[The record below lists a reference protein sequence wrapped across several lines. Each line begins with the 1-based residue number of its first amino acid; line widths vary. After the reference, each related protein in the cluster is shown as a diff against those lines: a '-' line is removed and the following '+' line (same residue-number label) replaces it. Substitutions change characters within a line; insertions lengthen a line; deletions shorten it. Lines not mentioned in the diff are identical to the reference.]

1 MLRSLRSLTCALG
14 VLVGLAVPGV
24 AQAAPT
30 ELFFSEYIEGS
41 SNNKALEIYNGT
53 AAPVNLATD
62 GYNVQMFFNGSA
74 SAGLTINLTGTVAP
88 SDVYVLA
95 QASAVP
101 AILAQADQTNAAGWF
116 NGDDAVV
123 LRKGTTVIDSIGQ
136 VGFDP
141 GTEWGTGLTS
151 TADNTLRRKP
161 EVAAGDTAIGDAFDP
176 APEWNGFVVDTFDG
190 LGAHGGDTAP
200 SISAT
205 SPLAG
210 ASGVARES
218 NVTITFS
225 EPVAVTGDWF
235 SIQCATSGAHAAAV
249 SGGPSTYTLDPTVN
263 FAQNE
268 QCTVKVFAANVTDV
282 DTVDPPNNMAADA
295 TFTFT
300 TVDLAVCGDP
310 ATKIS
315 AVQGTT
321 ATTPISGQ
329 VVSIEGVVTSDLQGS
344 GQFSGYY
351 VQEEP
356 SDIDTNPATSEGVFV
371 FSSTP
376 VSAGNI
382 VRVRG
387 RAIEFGGQTQLDQ
400 VSSTIVCPGSVN
412 IPATDVSLPFSAS
425 DGPERYEGM
434 LVRLPQSLVI
444 SEYFN
449 YERFG
454 ELVLARPLD
463 SESRTFT
470 PTSVVDPGGPA
481 LARLLANQ
489 LSRITLDDNL
499 NSQNPSILRHPN
511 GDPFSLSNR
520 FRGGDTVTNTTGVL
534 GFGFSLYRI
543 QPTAP
548 AQYASTNPR
557 PAAPS
562 PVGGSVRAAAMNTLN
577 FFITGDYP
585 SSDARDNKCGPLQ
598 NVECRGWD
606 ADEPTEFDRQRTKL
620 LEALAGLDA
629 DVLGLNELE
638 NTAGVDA
645 LTDEQ
650 GGIVPGL
657 NAKLGAG
664 TYAAIETG
672 TIGTDAIRVGLIYKP
687 GKVKPVGSFKLL
699 TSAVDPRFIDT
710 KSRPALAQT
719 FEELATGARFTV
731 VVNHLKSKGSDC
743 NDVGDPDA
751 GDGQGNCNGT
761 RTKAAQALVDWLAT
775 DPTGSGDA
783 DFLIMGD
790 LNSYAKEDPIRAI
803 QAGSDDAA
811 GTGDDWTNLVAR
823 ELGTYA
829 YSYVFDG
836 MAGYLDHALANP
848 SIASQVVGV
857 AEWHINA
864 DEPDVFDYDTTFKPP
879 AQDALWEPNGYRT
892 SDHDPVLLGLAL
904 RTTFADLSRLTAEAV
919 EDKGIESS
927 LLAKLRAAEAAA
939 ARGNEAAKRE
949 ILAAYVNEVEAQSG
963 KSMTVTDAARLIRLA
978 GTL

>member
-14 VLVGLAVPGV
+14 VLVGLTAPGM
-24 AQAAPT
+24 AQAAPS

-53 AAPVNLATD
+53 GADINLGTS
-62 GYNVQMFFNGSA
+62 GYSVQMFFNGNP
-74 SAGLTINLTGTVAP
+74 SAGLTINLTGTVAAG
-88 SDVYVLA
+88 DVFVLA
-95 QASAVP
+95 QASANA
-101 AILAQADQTNAAGWF
+101 AILAQADQTNGSGWF
-116 NGDDAVV
+116 NGDDAVT
-123 LRKGTTVIDSIGQ
+123 LRKGATVLDVIGQ
-136 VGFDP
+136 IGFDP

-161 EVAAGDTAIGDAFDP
+161 EIQAGDTAAGDAFDP
-176 APEWNGFVVDTFDG
+176 APEWAGFAVDTFDG
-190 LGAHGGDTAP
+190 LGAHGADAAP

-205 SPLAG
+205 SPQAG
-210 ASGVARES
+210 ASGIARDS

-235 SIQCATSGAHAAAV
+235 SIQCATSGAHTATV
-249 SGGPSTYTLDPTVN
+249 SGGPSIYTLDPAVN

-268 QCTVKVFAANVTDV
+268 LCTVKVFAANVTDV
-282 DTVDPPNNMAADA
+282 DTIDPPNNMAADA

-315 AVQGTT
+315 AVQGAT

-329 VVSIEGVVTSDLQGS
+329 VVTIEGVVTSDLQGG

-371 FSSTP
+371 FSSTA

-387 RAIEFGGQTQLDQ
+387 RATEFGGQTQLDQ
-400 VSSTIVCPGSVN
+400 VSSTIVCPGTLS
-412 IPATDVSLPFSAS
+412 IPATDVSLPFSVS
-425 DGPERYEGM
+425 DAPERYEGM

-454 ELVLARPLD
+454 ELVLARPVD
-463 SESRTFT
+463 GESRPFT

-481 LARLLANQ
+481 LARLLANT
-489 LSRITLDDNL
+489 LSRITLDDTL
-499 NSQNPSILRHPN
+499 NSQNPSVLRHPN

-534 GFGFSLYRI
+534 GFAFNLYRI

-548 AQYASTNPR
+548 AEYAATNPR

-577 FFITGDYP
+577 FFVTGDYASGDP
-585 SSDARDNKCGPLQ
+585 RDNKCGPLQ

-606 ADEPTEFDRQRTKL
+606 ADETTEFERQRTKL

-645 LTDEQ
+645 LTDPQ
-650 GGIVPGL
+650 GIVPGL

-672 TIGTDAIRVGLIYKP
+672 TIGTDAIRVGLIYKS
-687 GKVKPVGSFKLL
+687 GTVKPVGSFKLL

-731 VVNHLKSKGSDC
+731 VVNHLKSKGSGC

-790 LNSYAKEDPIRAI
+790 LNSYAKEDPIRTI
-803 QAGSDDAA
+803 QAGADDTA
-811 GTGDDWTNLVAR
+811 GTVDDWTNLVAR
-823 ELGTYA
+823 DLGTHA

-836 MAGYLDHALANP
+836 MAGYLDHALANA
-848 SIASQVVGV
+848 SIESQVVGV

-864 DEPDVFDYDTTFKPP
+864 DEPDVLDYDTSFKPP
-879 AQDALWEPNGYRT
+879 AQEALWEPNGYRT
-892 SDHDPVLLGLAL
+892 SDHDPVLVGLAL
-904 RTTFADLSRLTAEAV
+904 RSTFADLSRLTADAV
-919 EDKGIESS
+919 EHKGLENS

-939 ARGNEAAKRE
+939 ARGNEVAKRN
-949 ILAAYVNEVEAQSG
+949 ILAAYVNEVEAQTG
-963 KSMTVTDAARLIRLA
+963 KAISAADAERLIRVARSL
-978 GTL
+978 

>member
-14 VLVGLAVPGV
+14 VLVGLTAPGM
-24 AQAAPT
+24 AQAAPS
-30 ELFFSEYIEGS
+30 ELFFSEYVEGS

-53 AAPVNLATD
+53 GADINLGTS
-62 GYNVQMFFNGSA
+62 GYSVQMFFNGNP
-74 SAGLTINLTGTVAP
+74 SAGLTINLTGTVAAG
-88 SDVYVLA
+88 DVFVLA
-95 QASAVP
+95 QASANA
-101 AILAQADQTNAAGWF
+101 AILAQADQTNGSGWF
-116 NGDDAVV
+116 NGDDAVT
-123 LRKGTTVIDSIGQ
+123 LRKGATVLDVIGQ
-136 VGFDP
+136 IGFDP

-161 EVAAGDTAIGDAFDP
+161 EIQAGDTAAGDAFDP
-176 APEWNGFVVDTFDG
+176 ALEWAGFAVDTFDG
-190 LGAHGGDTAP
+190 LGAHGADAAP

-205 SPLAG
+205 SPQAG
-210 ASGVARES
+210 ASGIARDS

-235 SIQCATSGAHAAAV
+235 SIQCATSGAHTATV
-249 SGGPSTYTLDPTVN
+249 SGGPSIYTLDPAVN

-268 QCTVKVFAANVTDV
+268 LCTVKVFAANVTDV
-282 DTVDPPNNMAADA
+282 DTIDPPNNMAADA

-315 AVQGTT
+315 AVQGAT

-329 VVSIEGVVTSDLQGS
+329 VVTIEGVVTSDLQGG

-371 FSSTP
+371 FSSTA

-387 RAIEFGGQTQLDQ
+387 RATEFGGQTQLDQ
-400 VSSTIVCPGSVN
+400 VSSTIVCPGTLS
-412 IPATDVSLPFSAS
+412 IPATDVSLPFSVS
-425 DGPERYEGM
+425 DAPERYEGM

-454 ELVLARPLD
+454 ELVLARPVD
-463 SESRTFT
+463 GESRPFT

-481 LARLLANQ
+481 LARLLANT
-489 LSRITLDDNL
+489 LSRITLDDTL
-499 NSQNPSILRHPN
+499 NSQNPSVLRHPN

-534 GFGFSLYRI
+534 GFAFNLYRI

-548 AQYASTNPR
+548 AEYAATNPR

-577 FFITGDYP
+577 FFVTGDYASGDP
-585 SSDARDNKCGPLQ
+585 RDNKCGPLQ

-606 ADEPTEFDRQRTKL
+606 ADETTEFERQRTKL

-645 LTDEQ
+645 LTDPQ
-650 GGIVPGL
+650 GIVPGL

-672 TIGTDAIRVGLIYKP
+672 TIGTDAIRVGLIYKS
-687 GKVKPVGSFKLL
+687 GTVKPVGSFKLL

-731 VVNHLKSKGSDC
+731 VVNHLKSKGSGC

-790 LNSYAKEDPIRAI
+790 LNSYAKEDPIRTI
-803 QAGSDDAA
+803 QAGADDTA
-811 GTGDDWTNLVAR
+811 GTVDDWTNLVAR
-823 ELGTYA
+823 DLGTYA

-836 MAGYLDHALANP
+836 MAGYLDHALANA
-848 SIASQVVGV
+848 SIESQVVGV

-864 DEPDVFDYDTTFKPP
+864 DEPDVLDYDTSFKPP
-879 AQDALWEPNGYRT
+879 AQEALWEPNGYRT
-892 SDHDPVLLGLAL
+892 SDHDPVLVGLAL
-904 RTTFADLSRLTAEAV
+904 RSTFADLSRLTADAV
-919 EDKGIESS
+919 EHKGLENS

-939 ARGNEAAKRE
+939 ARGNEVAKRN
-949 ILAAYVNEVEAQSG
+949 ILAAYVNEVEAQTG
-963 KSMTVTDAARLIRLA
+963 KAISAADAERLIRVARSL
-978 GTL
+978 